1 MKAITPY
8 RKLQERVKDLQE
20 RVKDLEEISKGHQ
33 QQVGFL
39 LTQLNVKEKYL
50 QDFKNEVKEELKD
63 FKDNDIL
70 DIRCTICLMEMTNPT
85 ILSCGHSFCYDCILK
100 SFKKSSS
107 TSVISFDT
115 SSFSGSIS
123 LESVLLTISSISIPY
138 SLNFLG
144 PIP

>member
-50 QDFKNEVKEELKD
+50 QDFKNEVK
-63 FKDNDIL
+63 
-70 DIRCTICLMEMTNPT
+70 
-85 ILSCGHSFCYDCILK
+85 
-100 SFKKSSS
+100 
-107 TSVISFDT
+107 
-115 SSFSGSIS
+115 
-123 LESVLLTISSISIPY
+123 
-138 SLNFLG
+138 
-144 PIP
+144 

>member
-63 FKDNDIL
+63 FNTLCHI
-70 DIRCTICLMEMTNPT
+70 
-85 ILSCGHSFCYDCILK
+85 
-100 SFKKSSS
+100 
-107 TSVISFDT
+107 
-115 SSFSGSIS
+115 
-123 LESVLLTISSISIPY
+123 LTITK
-138 SLNFLG
+138 FLDG
-144 PIP
+144 AREHELKQARDIVDINYVA

>member
-63 FKDNDIL
+63 FNTLCHI
-70 DIRCTICLMEMTNPT
+70 
-85 ILSCGHSFCYDCILK
+85 
-100 SFKKSSS
+100 
-107 TSVISFDT
+107 
-115 SSFSGSIS
+115 
-123 LESVLLTISSISIPY
+123 LTITK
-138 SLNFLG
+138 FLDCASEHELKQARD
-144 PIP
+144 IVDINYVA

>member
-33 QQVGFL
+33 KQVGFL

-63 FKDNDIL
+63 FNMLCHI
-70 DIRCTICLMEMTNPT
+70 
-85 ILSCGHSFCYDCILK
+85 
-100 SFKKSSS
+100 
-107 TSVISFDT
+107 
-115 SSFSGSIS
+115 
-123 LESVLLTISSISIPY
+123 LTITRFFDNARPSQIKQARDIVDINY
-138 SLNFLG
+138 VA
-144 PIP
+144 

>member
-50 QDFKNEVKEELKD
+50 QDFKEEVKQELKD
-63 FKDNDIL
+63 FNTLCHI
-70 DIRCTICLMEMTNPT
+70 
-85 ILSCGHSFCYDCILK
+85 
-100 SFKKSSS
+100 
-107 TSVISFDT
+107 
-115 SSFSGSIS
+115 
-123 LESVLLTISSISIPY
+123 LTITK
-138 SLNFLG
+138 FLDNARASQ
-144 PIP
+144 IKQARDIVDINYVA

>member
-63 FKDNDIL
+63 F
-70 DIRCTICLMEMTNPT
+70 NPLCH
-85 ILSCGHSFCYDCILK
+85 I
-100 SFKKSSS
+100 
-107 TSVISFDT
+107 
-115 SSFSGSIS
+115 
-123 LESVLLTISSISIPY
+123 LTISK
-138 SLNFLG
+138 FLDCAREHELKQARD
-144 PIP
+144 IVDINYVA

>member
-8 RKLQERVKDLQE
+8 RKLQE

-63 FKDNDIL
+63 FNTLCHI
-70 DIRCTICLMEMTNPT
+70 
-85 ILSCGHSFCYDCILK
+85 
-100 SFKKSSS
+100 
-107 TSVISFDT
+107 
-115 SSFSGSIS
+115 
-123 LESVLLTISSISIPY
+123 LTITK
-138 SLNFLG
+138 FLDCAREHELKQARD
-144 PIP
+144 IVDINYVA